1 MFVRAVKVRSSRADR
16 DCVNVII
23 EVVEAL
29 VESRISADERAGTAC
44 DILTDAFGERRK
56 FAVAVNLVRFGLP
69 AEPLDG
75 RRMVGEPIVVGGG
88 FGDRL
93 FDLRPNL
100 GPTLSGRPTDPPS
113 RTARE
118 GSVDGQSPAL
128 DRPNVE
134 VRDVPLQARIRPVGR
149 LVVDSRFPFG
159 VELF

>member
-100 GPTLSGRPTDPPS
+100 GPTLRAANRSAPRGPP
-113 RTARE
+113 
-118 GSVDGQSPAL
+118 
-128 DRPNVE
+128 
-134 VRDVPLQARIRPVGR
+134 VRGA
-149 LVVDSRFPFG
+149 
-159 VELF
+159 

>member
-1 MFVRAVKVRSSRADR
+1 
-16 DCVNVII
+16 
-23 EVVEAL
+23 
-29 VESRISADERAGTAC
+29 
-44 DILTDAFGERRK
+44 
-56 FAVAVNLVRFGLP
+56 
-69 AEPLDG
+69 
-75 RRMVGEPIVVGGG
+75 MVGEPIVVGGG

-100 GPTLSGRPTDPPS
+100 GPNKRSPGGQPIRPS

-149 LVVDSRFPFG
+149 LVVDLRFPFG